1 MWKQGVVCPH
11 DLLDGLHSHLRSN
24 EHYISDYELIS
35 AAHLPDPL
43 PELGAVPGAAHPQQ
57 QVPELRHL
65 QVQLQQRLAPADID
79 IMTRCR

>member
-1 MWKQGVVCPH
+1 M
-11 DLLDGLHSHLRSN
+11 
-24 EHYISDYELIS
+24 IS

-43 PELGAVPGAAHPQQ
+43 PELWAVPGAAHPQQ